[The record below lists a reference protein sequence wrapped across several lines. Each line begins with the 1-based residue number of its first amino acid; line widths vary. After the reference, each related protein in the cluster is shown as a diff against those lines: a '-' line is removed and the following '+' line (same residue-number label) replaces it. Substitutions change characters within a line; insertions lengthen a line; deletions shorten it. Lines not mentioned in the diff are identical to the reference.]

1 MSSSNDSFSFPF
13 LYEFAGIGRTL
24 DDAIDEMEQSDVI

>member
-1 MSSSNDSFSFPF
+1 MSSSSGSFSFPF

-24 DDAIDEMEQSDVI
+24 DDAVDEMEHSDVI